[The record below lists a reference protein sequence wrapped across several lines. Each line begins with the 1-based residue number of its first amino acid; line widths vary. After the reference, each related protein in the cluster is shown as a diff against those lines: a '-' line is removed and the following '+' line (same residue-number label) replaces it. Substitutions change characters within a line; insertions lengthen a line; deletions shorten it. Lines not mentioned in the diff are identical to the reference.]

1 MQSINLKF
9 YSVAILQSGQPKKKR
24 IDFLKEEVRYLSP
37 TNNQNATQT
46 DSEIANAISQAL
58 AVAKNKNE
66 SDAEIFSLLNKC
78 EALRANNDETLPYAP
93 DTMGKQES
101 QSWQKI
107 RRIDPIQPR
116 SHLARPDGVSATAR
130 SCASSKPRTVAQ
142 SLVNSVCF

>member
-1 MQSINLKF
+1 MKF

-93 DTMGKQES
+93 DTLGKQES
-101 QSWQKI
+101 QSWQKSPRIVLI
-107 RRIDPIQPR
+107 RLQTFLEP
-116 SHLARPDGVSATAR
+116 LADGFRYS
-130 SCASSKPRTVAQ
+130 
-142 SLVNSVCF
+142 